1 MIFNLIAVAV
11 GGACGAVVRY
21 LVSEGMNIW
30 IPSENALSNF
40 PVATFLV
47 NVIGC
52 FLIGI
57 ASCFFAR
64 DHFVGNEA
72 WRFFAITGVLGG
84 FTTFST
90 FALESATLM
99 KSGHP
104 KVAFLYMLLSI
115 LVGVGAI
122 FITEFV
128 CFGTSESL
136 FENTHP
142 Q

>member
-72 WRFFAITGVLGG
+72 WRC

-90 FALESATLM
+90 FSWESITLLEARPLLGGTYILGTLALCL
-99 KSGHP
+99 
-104 KVAFLYMLLSI
+104 VAAYAGRALGKLLWQTN
-115 LVGVGAI
+115 A
-122 FITEFV
+122 
-128 CFGTSESL
+128 
-136 FENTHP
+136 
-142 Q
+142 

>member
-52 FLIGI
+52 FFIGI

-90 FALESATLM
+90 FSWESITLLEARPLLGGTYILGTLALCL
-99 KSGHP
+99 
-104 KVAFLYMLLSI
+104 VAAYAGRALGKLLWQTN
-115 LVGVGAI
+115 A
-122 FITEFV
+122 
-128 CFGTSESL
+128 
-136 FENTHP
+136 
-142 Q
+142 

>member
-72 WRFFAITGVLGG
+72 WRFFAITCVLGG

-90 FALESATLM
+90 FSWESITLLEARPLLGGTYILGTLALCL
-99 KSGHP
+99 
-104 KVAFLYMLLSI
+104 VAAYAGRALGKLLWQTN
-115 LVGVGAI
+115 A
-122 FITEFV
+122 
-128 CFGTSESL
+128 
-136 FENTHP
+136 
-142 Q
+142 

>member
-90 FALESATLM
+90 FSWESITLLEAR
-99 KSGHP
+99 P
-104 KVAFLYMLLSI
+104 LLSGTYI
-115 LVGVGAI
+115 L
-122 FITEFV
+122 
-128 CFGTSESL
+128 GTL
-136 FENTHP
+136 ALCLVAAYAGRALGKLLWQTNA
-142 Q
+142 